1 MQTGKIQGAAVIKRK
16 VGSRYRMPAADF
28 MSALLRIQ
36 CQHAAVLVDLFSNH
50 RMLVDN
56 PAFFQNN
63 IQQSLKILE
72 RMETGLSL
80 QLNGPA
86 GPQRKRNMVLPL
98 TWKPDPAIS
107 LELLFKLLQR
117 LLIPLIC
124 VEISR
129 FACEATG
136 QLQFFCGLHHPLQC
150 LVVGLI
156 VEPCCFF
163 SEVLD

>member
-1 MQTGKIQGAAVIKRK
+1 
-16 VGSRYRMPAADF
+16 MPAPDF
-28 MSALLRIQ
+28 KFALLCIQ
-36 CQHAAVLVDLFSNH
+36 CEHAAVLVDLFSNH
-50 RMLVDN
+50 SMLVDN
-56 PAFFQNN
+56 PAFIQNN
-63 IQQSLKILE
+63 LQQSLKVLE
-72 RMETGLSL
+72 RVETGLSR
-80 QLNGPA
+80 QLKGTVT
-86 GPQRKRNMVLPL
+86 PQRKRNMVLPL